1 MKKVFFAFA
10 GVFFAAV
17 CAVDLVLYRNYESA
31 YDVPLL
37 SAEDVSFPADADK
50 LMIVA
55 HPDDETLWGG
65 AHLLD
70 GGWLVVSLTH
80 GSDTVRSAEFR
91 EAVTAGGNTPLM
103 LDYPDK
109 VNLRRDGWDEVS
121 GGIEADITTLLELRD
136 WQTVATHNPAGE
148 YGHIH
153 HKLTNALVTEAFAAR
168 GSGTLYCFG
177 SYHSAKRLPEY
188 EGELTP
194 VAEDRLARKCE
205 ICNLYRSQKR
215 TVDKL
220 SHMLPYEEWEEAEL
234 P

>member
-1 MKKVFFAFA
+1 MKKLYFALAGAFFALS
-10 GVFFAAV
+10 
-17 CAVDLVLYRNYESA
+17 CAVTFTLHYNAYRA
-31 YDVPLL
+31 YNVPSLA
-37 SAEDVSFPADADK
+37 AEDVSCPADADK

-80 GSDTVRSAEFR
+80 GSDAVRSAEFR

-103 LDYPDK
+103 LDSPDK

-121 GGIEADITTLLELRD
+121 DGIEADITTLLELRS

-153 HKLTNALVTEAFAAR
+153 HKLTSALVTEAFASH
-168 GSGTLYCFG
+168 GSGTLYYFG
-177 SYHSAKRLPEY
+177 AYHSAKRLPEY
-188 EGELTP
+188 AGELTP
-194 VAEDRLARKCE
+194 VAEESLARKRG
-205 ICNLYRSQKR
+205 ICSLYRSQKR
-215 TVDKL
+215 TINKL